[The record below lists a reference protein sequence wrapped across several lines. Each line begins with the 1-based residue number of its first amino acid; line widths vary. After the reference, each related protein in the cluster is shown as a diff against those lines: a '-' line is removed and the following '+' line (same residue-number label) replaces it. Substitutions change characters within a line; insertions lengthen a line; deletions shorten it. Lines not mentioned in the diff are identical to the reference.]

1 MIKTFLGKHH
11 LLLGQRS
18 TTRSEASCLLLPVG
32 TRIVNCWRLG
42 SGVET
47 QPDFRV
53 RLPSS
58 LSSLPSSLL
67 PVFEIRIYFTR
78 EHLRDILLSYL
89 YRYVF
94 FIKTYVFCFNR
105 ISYNDWQLDWQVSVE
120 ACKDMPEFGSVLE
133 NMKAFLSLPYLNNQ
147 FSIEAGSL
155 VELER
160 YAF

>member
-1 MIKTFLGKHH
+1 MCTVLRAIISTPCLHWLIKTYLGKHH
-11 LLLGQRS
+11 LLLRQRL
-18 TTRSEASCLLLPVG
+18 TTRSEASCRLLPVG

-47 QPDFRV
+47 EPDFRV

-89 YRYVF
+89 CRYVL
-94 FIKTYVFCFNR
+94 V
-105 ISYNDWQLDWQVSVE
+105 
-120 ACKDMPEFGSVLE
+120 
-133 NMKAFLSLPYLNNQ
+133 FLSKRM
-147 FSIEAGSL
+147 FSALTGSL
-155 VELER
+155 IMIGNWTGK
-160 YAF
+160 